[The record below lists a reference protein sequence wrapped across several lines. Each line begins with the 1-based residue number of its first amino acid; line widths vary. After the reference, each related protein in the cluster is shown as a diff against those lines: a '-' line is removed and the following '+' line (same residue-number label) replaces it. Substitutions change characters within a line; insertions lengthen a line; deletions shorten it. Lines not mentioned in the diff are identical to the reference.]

1 MYICICVYGLKG
13 ELQETP
19 KKTGKIRDSFRFSLL
34 KQCTDIWINIWWFS
48 NVANRD

>member
-1 MYICICVYGLKG
+1 MYIYIWVEGRIAG
-13 ELQETP
+13 NQ
-19 KKTGKIRDSFRFSLL
+19 KKTCKIRDSFRFSLL